1 MIEIKP
7 LPELPPQIIEASEN
21 KNLAIFIGAGISRF
35 MGCSSWAKLAEN
47 LLDKCE
53 TEGLINNFEHT
64 VLSQNGDFKKTI
76 TICNQLLGNDDRFMD
91 EMKKSLND
99 NRVGD
104 AAIDLQIY
112 RDLFSLN
119 GLFIS
124 TNADRHIDQVFEPD
138 NIIVDNFN
146 TLTQIDNHH
155 LYKIHGSITD
165 PSSLIFTVDGYL
177 RRYTDPEYGKFLEEI
192 FTRHTV
198 IFVGYGLGEFE
209 LLDHLFKSISSTKNE
224 HFFLKDYF
232 NHEKRLYEF
241 DQMYFDQLGI
251 MLIPYS
257 KDEKGFEQL
266 PLLINDWV
274 DQIKAKTIVPSIN
287 YDDIDE
293 ALENPYE

>member
-1 MIEIKP
+1 MLDIKP
-7 LPELPPQIIEASEN
+7 LPDLPPQIIEASEN
-21 KNLAIFIGAGISRF
+21 RSLAIFIGAGMSRF
-35 MGCSSWAKLAEN
+35 MGCTSWGKLAEN

-53 TEGLINNFEHT
+53 SVGLINNFEHT
-64 VLSQNGDFKKTI
+64 VLSQSGDFKKTI
-76 TICNQLLGNDDRFMD
+76 TICNQLLGNDDRFID

-99 NRVGD
+99 NKVGD
-104 AAIDLQIY
+104 PSINLQIY

-146 TLTQIDNHH
+146 TSTQIDNHH

-198 IFVGYGLGEFE
+198 VFVGYGLGEFE

-257 KDEKGFEQL
+257 KDAKGFEQL
-266 PLLINDWV
+266 PLLISDWV
-274 DQIKAKTIVPSIN
+274 DQIKAKTIVPGVN
-287 YDDIDE
+287 YEDIIE
-293 ALENPYE
+293 ALEKPL